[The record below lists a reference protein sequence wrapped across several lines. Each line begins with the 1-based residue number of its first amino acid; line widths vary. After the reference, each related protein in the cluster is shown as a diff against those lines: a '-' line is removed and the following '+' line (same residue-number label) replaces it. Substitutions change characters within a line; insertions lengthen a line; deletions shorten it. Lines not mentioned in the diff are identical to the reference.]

1 MFPVPN
7 ERVGFEAGAAAGDK
21 GAEEAEEQ
29 SERGDLVRFDLRRLK
44 ETVLCAA
51 CVQHVTLSRDGQ
63 SMAVLES
70 SPEGDWVRV
79 VPAGE
84 KPKDEDENEEEVDPY
99 TPGRDSGIVDISGRV
114 RVLVEPV
121 REWRQMLRQVCGRVC
136 VRVHFGS
143 YRVLSVG
150 PRSPA
155 HASGFQR
162 GADSNNAG
170 LDQGPLRLSF
180 QRR

>member
-1 MFPVPN
+1 MNQKGGEVAETCSKATFLVYVGSFTLTLPLLDSWQVFPVPN

-21 GAEEAEEQ
+21 GADEAEDQ

-84 KPKDEDENEEEVDPY
+84 KPKEEDENEEEV
-99 TPGRDSGIVDISGRV
+99 
-114 RVLVEPV
+114 
-121 REWRQMLRQVCGRVC
+121 CG
-136 VRVHFGS
+136 GD
-143 YRVLSVG
+143 
-150 PRSPA
+150 SPA
-155 HASGFQR
+155 IASP
-162 GADSNNAG
+162 ASA
-170 LDQGPLRLSF
+170 
-180 QRR
+180 